1 MCEFFHAIAS
11 SLLSTEQKHSRL
23 ESGIK
28 GHEHRYLFLIASQFL
43 VPDGPHYVS
52 LNSDRIDVSQLKK
65 WLANCEANHRGYC
78 HKRLKW
84 HIADTPMSVTF
95 IDVQHSCLV
104 IPTTIPVKYVALSY
118 VWGDIPGSLMATTQN
133 ISYLFSPGSLEGP
146 DTNFRIPRTI
156 VDEIA
161 LTKAMGVSYLWVD
174 KLCIV

>member
-1 MCEFFHAIAS
+1 
-11 SLLSTEQKHSRL
+11 
-23 ESGIK
+23 
-28 GHEHRYLFLIASQFL
+28 
-43 VPDGPHYVS
+43 
-52 LNSDRIDVSQLKK
+52 
-65 WLANCEANHRGYC
+65 
-78 HKRLKW
+78 
-84 HIADTPMSVTF
+84 MSVTF